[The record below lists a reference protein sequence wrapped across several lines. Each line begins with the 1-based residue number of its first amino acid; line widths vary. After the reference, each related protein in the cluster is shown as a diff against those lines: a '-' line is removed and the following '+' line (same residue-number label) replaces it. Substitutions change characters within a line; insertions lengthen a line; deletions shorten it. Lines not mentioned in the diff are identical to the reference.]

1 MSGQKGKE
9 QRRRPSTRYSEEYRV
24 NAAKMVIQKGYSHAR
39 GAKELCCSE
48 ESVRNWV
55 KRYFKE
61 IASSSPKGL
70 SAEERAYYWERRCRR
85 AELEAEFLKKAAA
98 YFEKE
103 SK

>member
-1 MSGQKGKE
+1 
-9 QRRRPSTRYSEEYRV
+9 
-24 NAAKMVIQKGYSHAR
+24 MVIQKGYSHAR
-39 GAKELCCSE
+39 VAKELGCSE

-61 IASSSPKGL
+61 IAPSSPKGL
-70 SAEERAYYWERRCRR
+70 SAGDRAYYWERRCKR

-98 YFEKE
+98 YFAKE